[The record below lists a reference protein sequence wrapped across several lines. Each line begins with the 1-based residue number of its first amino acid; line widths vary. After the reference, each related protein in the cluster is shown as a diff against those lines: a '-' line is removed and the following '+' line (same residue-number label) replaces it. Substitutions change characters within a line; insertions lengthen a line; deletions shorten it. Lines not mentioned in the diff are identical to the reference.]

1 MTPEILALG
10 LAALTVGAMV
20 GGLTMIAFEKG
31 GPGAMR
37 TGTIVSVVLAVLLGW
52 AASLVATANGV
63 PALWISILPAIT
75 CVGAAWLTARENT
88 ARITGIIANAHAVKD
103 AITNNFEALDVD
115 DDQVISV
122 VDLETIL
129 AGKAPIP
136 SGVSRELISHM
147 RDQILKIGHNVGKY
161 TTTAGRSTV
170 THTVAVISPR
180 DVQNYPMRVAALYPN
195 WVSRQA
201 S

>member
-37 TGTIVSVVLAVLLGW
+37 TGTIVSLVLAVLIGW
-52 AASLVATANGV
+52 GASLVATANGV
-63 PALWISILPAIT
+63 PALWISILPVVT
-75 CVGAAWLTARENT
+75 CVGAALLTARENT
-88 ARITGIIANAHAVKD
+88 ARIKGIVANAHAVKD
-103 AITNNFEALDVD
+103 AVTKHFDALDVD
-115 DDQVISV
+115 DDKVISV

-129 AGKAPIP
+129 AGAAPLP
-136 SGVSRELISHM
+136 AGVSRELIAHM

-161 TTTAGRSTV
+161 TTSTGRATV

-180 DVQNYPMRVAALYPN
+180 DVSNYPVRVAALYPN
-195 WVSRQA
+195 WVQNQA